1 MKKITIAIKCAFL
14 LCLCTMSGTLS
25 VANILWFIDYYKI
38 RECKNK
44 SIFVYFLFADLV
56 SSLECFSSNGQGKKW
71 DDDGEPYQC
80 KVEPGA
86 IKRHCVKFTRGN
98 DFLCIDV
105 QSVGATILLIW

>member
-1 MKKITIAIKCAFL
+1 MRV
-14 LCLCTMSGTLS
+14 STLS
-25 VANILWFIDYYKI
+25 LYYVRYVECCKYSLVYRLLQI

-56 SSLECFSSNGQGKKW
+56 SSLECFSSNGQSKKW

-98 DFLCIDV
+98 DFLCIDIR
-105 QSVGATILLIW
+105 SVGATILLIW

>member
-1 MKKITIAIKCAFL
+1 MRV
-14 LCLCTMSGTLS
+14 STLS
-25 VANILWFIDYYKI
+25 LYYVRYVECCKYSLVYRLLI
-38 RECKNK
+38 GECKNK

-56 SSLECFSSNGQGKKW
+56 SSLECFSSNGQSKKG